1 MAKKIILDPI
11 WECETIPDMKF
22 ETEEDADKFDSVL
35 RNYIS
40 NKEAISE
47 FEKAEN
53 GFPSWAALWRQISI
67 GEFHFKLEGK
77 YSDELI
83 AACETCFEVGEIAI
97 IAIAI
102 LLLWLIYLITCIQM
116 WLNYFLKKGID
127 KKEQI
132 NNYLKYGKF

>member
-47 FEKAEN
+47 FEKAES

-67 GEFHFKLEGK
+67 GEFHLKLEGK

-83 AACETCFEVGEIAI
+83 AACETCFEVWGDCDHSDCYTPVMAYIFDHLHPDVVK
-97 IAIAI
+97 
-102 LLLWLIYLITCIQM
+102 LLL
-116 WLNYFLKKGID
+116 
-127 KKEQI
+127 KE
-132 NNYLKYGKF
+132 GHR